1 MLNIFMRS
9 ILAAFALLSLTA
21 CNSIDV
27 STVVPSFWDDNQSRS
42 IINSYQLATNFDC
55 AQPQAAQAQRIVLE
69 LQWFQL
75 YSESK
80 GMLQKDVIKLIQPM
94 QTTAKEWADRENPSE
109 GYCKLKKQLMITQ
122 AKAASAAVLGR
133 F

>member
-1 MLNIFMRS
+1 MRS
-9 ILAAFALLSLTA
+9 ILAALTLLSLTA
-21 CNSIDV
+21 CNSVDV

-55 AQPQAAQAQRIVLE
+55 AHPQAAQAQRIVLE

-109 GYCKLKKQLMITQ
+109 GYCKIKKQIIITQ
-122 AKAASAAVLGR
+122 ARAASSAVLGR

>member
-1 MLNIFMRS
+1 MKRIIAVL
-9 ILAAFALLSLTA
+9 ALLTLSA

-42 IINSYQLATNFDC
+42 IINTYQLVVNVDCKEVQSYQ
-55 AQPQAAQAQRIVLE
+55 AQAIVRE

-80 GMLQKDVIKLIQPM
+80 GMLQKDVLKLIEPM
-94 QTTAKEWADRENPSE
+94 QTTAKEWADREAPSE
-109 GYCKLKKQLMITQ
+109 GYCKIKKNIMITQ
-122 AKAASAAVLGR
+122 AKTASSAVLGR

>member
-1 MLNIFMRS
+1 MKRIIAVL
-9 ILAAFALLSLTA
+9 ALLTLSA

-42 IINSYQLATNFDC
+42 IINTYQLAVNVDC
-55 AQPQAAQAQRIVLE
+55 KEPQAAQAQAIVRE

-80 GMLQKDVIKLIQPM
+80 GMLQKDVLKLIEPM
-94 QTTAKEWADRENPSE
+94 QTTSKEWADREAPSE
-109 GYCKLKKQLMITQ
+109 GYCKIKKNIMITQ
-122 AKAASAAVLGR
+122 AKTASSAVLGR

>member
-1 MLNIFMRS
+1 MRS
-9 ILAAFALLSLTA
+9 ILAALTLLSLTA

-94 QTTAKEWADRENPSE
+94 QTTAKEWADREHPSE
-109 GYCKLKKQLMITQ
+109 GYCKLKKQIITTQ
-122 AKAASAAVLGR
+122 ARAASSAVLGR

>member
-1 MLNIFMRS
+1 MKKIIAVL
-9 ILAAFALLSLTA
+9 ALLTLSA
-21 CNSIDV
+21 CNTVDV

-42 IINSYQLATNFDC
+42 IINTYQLAVNFDC
-55 AQPQAAQAQRIVLE
+55 KEVQSVQAQAIVKE

-80 GMLQKDVIKLIQPM
+80 GFLQKDVLKLIEPM
-94 QTTAKEWADRENPSE
+94 QTTAKEWSDREAPSE
-109 GYCKLKKQLMITQ
+109 GYCKLKKQIMVTQ
-122 AKAASAAVLGR
+122 SKTAASAVLGR

>member
-1 MLNIFMRS
+1 MKRIIAVL
-9 ILAAFALLSLTA
+9 ALLTLSA

-42 IINSYQLATNFDC
+42 IINTYQLVVNIDC
-55 AQPQAAQAQRIVLE
+55 KEVQSVQAQAIVRE

-80 GMLQKDVIKLIQPM
+80 GMLQKDVLHLIEPM
-94 QTTAKEWADRENPSE
+94 QGTAKEWAERENPSE
-109 GYCKLKKQLMITQ
+109 GYCKLKKNIMTTQ
-122 AKAASAAVLGR
+122 ARTASSAVLGR

>member
-1 MLNIFMRS
+1 MRS
-9 ILAAFALLSLTA
+9 ILAALTLLSLTA
-21 CNSIDV
+21 CNSVDV

-80 GMLQKDVIKLIQPM
+80 GMLQKDVIKLIEPM
-94 QTTAKEWADRENPSE
+94 QTTSKEWADRENPSE
-109 GYCKLKKQLMITQ
+109 GYCKIKKQIIITQ
-122 AKAASAAVLGR
+122 ARAASSAVLGR

>member
-1 MLNIFMRS
+1 MKKIIAVFG
-9 ILAAFALLSLTA
+9 LLTLSA

-42 IINSYQLATNFDC
+42 IINTYQMAVNIDC
-55 AQPQAAQAQRIVLE
+55 KEVQSVQAQAIVRE

-80 GMLQKDVIKLIQPM
+80 GFLQKDVIRLIEPM
-94 QTTAKEWADRENPSE
+94 QTTAKEWADRETPSE
-109 GYCKLKKQLMITQ
+109 GYCKIKKNIMVTQ
-122 AKAASAAVLGR
+122 AKAAASAVLGR

>member
-1 MLNIFMRS
+1 MKRIIAVL
-9 ILAAFALLSLTA
+9 ALLTLSA

-42 IINSYQLATNFDC
+42 IINTYQLAVNVDC
-55 AQPQAAQAQRIVLE
+55 KESQAAQAQAIVHE

-80 GMLQKDVIKLIQPM
+80 GMLQKDVLKLIEPM
-94 QTTAKEWADRENPSE
+94 QATAKEWVDRESPSE
-109 GYCKLKKQLMITQ
+109 GYCKIKKNIMITQ
-122 AKAASAAVLGR
+122 AKKASSAVLGR

>member
-1 MLNIFMRS
+1 MKKIIAVL
-9 ILAAFALLSLTA
+9 ALLTLSA
-21 CNSIDV
+21 CNTVDV

-42 IINSYQLATNFDC
+42 IINSYQLAVNFDC
-55 AQPQAAQAQRIVLE
+55 KEPQAAQAQAIVKE

-80 GMLQKDVIKLIQPM
+80 GFLQKDVLKLIEPM
-94 QTTAKEWADRENPSE
+94 QTTAKEWAEREAPSE
-109 GYCKLKKQLMITQ
+109 GYCKLKKQIMITQ
-122 AKAASAAVLGR
+122 AKTAASAVLGR

>member
-1 MLNIFMRS
+1 MRR
-9 ILAAFALLSLTA
+9 IIAVLALLTLSA
-21 CNSIDV
+21 CNTVDV

-42 IINSYQLATNFDC
+42 IINTYQLAVNIDC
-55 AQPQAAQAQRIVLE
+55 KEVQSAQAQAIVKE

-80 GMLQKDVIKLIQPM
+80 GFLQKDVLKLIEPM
-94 QTTAKEWADRENPSE
+94 QTTAKEWSEREAPSE
-109 GYCKLKKQLMITQ
+109 GYCKLKKQIMVTQ
-122 AKAASAAVLGR
+122 SKTAASAVLGR

>member
-1 MLNIFMRS
+1 MRS
-9 ILAAFALLSLTA
+9 ILAALTLLSLTA

-109 GYCKLKKQLMITQ
+109 GYCKLKKTIMTTQ
-122 AKAASAAVLGR
+122 AKTASSAVLGR

>member
-1 MLNIFMRS
+1 MKRIIAVL
-9 ILAAFALLSLTA
+9 ALLTLSA
-21 CNSIDV
+21 CNSIDI

-42 IINSYQLATNFDC
+42 IINTYQLAVNVDC
-55 AQPQAAQAQRIVLE
+55 KEPQAAQAQAIVRE

-109 GYCKLKKQLMITQ
+109 GYCKIKKQIIITQ
-122 AKAASAAVLGR
+122 ARAASSAVLGR

>member
-9 ILAAFALLSLTA
+9 ILAALTLLSLTA
-21 CNSIDV
+21 CNSVDV

-55 AQPQAAQAQRIVLE
+55 ARPQAAQAQQIVLE

-109 GYCKLKKQLMITQ
+109 GYCKIKKQIIITQ
-122 AKAASAAVLGR
+122 ARAASSAVLGR

>member
-1 MLNIFMRS
+1 MRRLVIITS
-9 ILAAFALLSLTA
+9 LLFLSA
-21 CNSIDV
+21 CQSVDL

-42 IINSYQLATNFDC
+42 IITAYQLAVNMDC
-55 AQPQAAQAQRIVLE
+55 KEPQAAQAQKIVLE

-80 GMLQKDVIKLIQPM
+80 GFMQKDVINLIQPM
-94 QTTAKEWADRENPSE
+94 QATAKEWADRENPSE
-109 GYCKLKKQLMITQ
+109 GYCKLKKQIMITQ
-122 AKAASAAVLGR
+122 AKTASSAVLGR

>member
-1 MLNIFMRS
+1 MKRIIAVL
-9 ILAAFALLSLTA
+9 ALLTLSA

-42 IINSYQLATNFDC
+42 IINTYQLAVNVDC
-55 AQPQAAQAQRIVLE
+55 KEPQAAQAQAIVRE

-80 GMLQKDVIKLIQPM
+80 GFLQKDVLKLIEPM
-94 QTTAKEWADRENPSE
+94 QTTAKEWADRETPSD
-109 GYCKLKKQLMITQ
+109 GYCKIKKNIMITQ
-122 AKAASAAVLGR
+122 VKTASSAVLGR